1 MIAVAI
7 VGILAAI
14 AYPSYQQYVKKSKEA
29 AAQAALVSFASAMS
43 QYYLDGMTYKGAA
56 GKRTSPADTGS
67 PWIFSTQVPLDGG
80 IKTYDLTI
88 DSADD
93 TTFTLKAIPVDRSL
107 KTFCIDEL
115 GTKYDCVN
123 KSNNNWG

>member
-14 AYPSYQQYVKKSKEA
+14 AYPSYQQYVNRSKES

-56 GKRTSPADTGS
+56 GTSAIPKDKGT
-67 PWIFSTQVPLDGG
+67 PWVFSARVPLDGG
-80 IKTYDLTI
+80 TKTYYNLKI
-88 DSADD
+88 DSVTD
-93 TTFTLKAIPVDRSL
+93 TTFKLRAQPVDSSL
-107 KTFCIDEL
+107 KTFCINEL
-115 GTKYDCVN
+115 GTKDDCRGT
-123 KSNNNWG
+123 NNWS